1 MCKNRK
7 SPRFDASK
15 TGKSPKSFVDIRKI
29 CYICLKQTDKI
40 LLINGARQ
48 VGKSYLIR
56 AVGQKLFKNYIE
68 INLKE
73 DSQSAKYFERV
84 RSTADFYL
92 QLGTIAGDQLGSR
105 DNTIVFLDEIQ
116 SYPHLMTLLKF
127 LNQEKRFTY
136 IASGSQLGVTLS
148 QTASVPIGSVTIKV

>member
-1 MCKNRK
+1 
-7 SPRFDASK
+7 
-15 TGKSPKSFVDIRKI
+15 VDIRKI
-29 CYICLKQTDKI
+29 CYICLTQTDKI